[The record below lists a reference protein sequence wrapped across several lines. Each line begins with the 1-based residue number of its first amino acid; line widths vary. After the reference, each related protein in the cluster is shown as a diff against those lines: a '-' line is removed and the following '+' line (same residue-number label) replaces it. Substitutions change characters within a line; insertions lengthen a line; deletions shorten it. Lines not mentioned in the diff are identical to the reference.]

1 MDRNTACVLAV
12 GQQPWHSLVGFR
24 NVDPLAADGV
34 PLDVG
39 HAVHVSAPRRT
50 HQYRYRKTS
59 VNKPQSIQSSDRDR
73 DGAEATLLQHD

>member
-1 MDRNTACVLAV
+1 MDRNTSCVLAV

-39 HAVHVSAPRRT
+39 HAVHVS
-50 HQYRYRKTS
+50 
-59 VNKPQSIQSSDRDR
+59 
-73 DGAEATLLQHD
+73 